1 MSNKN
6 FDLLKRLDAQLAALD
21 KIVKGGD
28 FFGAGLDVTIEVL
41 RRRPDVDDEDDEDD
55 DDLASPPRLQMM
67 LTENVDALM
76 ALLRKDLVAR
86 REVIAAVAHGD
97 INELRDFLA
106 GESPAVPS
114 AGAS

>member
-41 RRRPDVDDEDDEDD
+41 RRRPDVDDEDD